1 MLDYKQG
8 IAFIAQIMHHPHQP
22 PDVARMQSNAGF
34 VHHEEC
40 VHERR
45 AKAGCEIDPLHFTA
59 AERASRTIEREIADA
74 DLTKITQSRADFI
87 AQHCS
92 SAVIRR
98 DFDVRQDIER
108 GRNRKCRELG
118 ESELLRRAVSAVRL
132 ISGVT
137 DRRYNFVVQGLRLV
151 TSTLTAR
158 TFHISAVSTEQ
169 DAHVHLVSLR
179 FEPAKETA
187 DPVPAI
193 IFVILIRVFVRAFL
207 PVDDKILV
215 SLREFLEWCVDID
228 LLAGT
233 SAQQILL
240 RFAHFLPA
248 KNAHHPLR
256 DRARAVRD
264 RAIQIDRNGAAEAAA
279 FRAGT
284 KRIVETEKSRAR
296 RSNVEIAMRAV
307 PAGRKRKFTTCSGG
321 RVGRSLQNSRRH
333 TCLHTKRD
341 DVDLALTESK
351 RRLDGLSQSCAIFF
365 RDDDAVLNDLNARA
379 EAFDF
384 SVTINTNNV

>member
-1 MLDYKQG
+1 
-8 IAFIAQIMHHPHQP
+8 
-22 PDVARMQSNAGF
+22 
-34 VHHEEC
+34 
-40 VHERR
+40 
-45 AKAGCEIDPLHFTA
+45 
-59 AERASRTIEREIADA
+59 
-74 DLTKITQSRADFI
+74 
-87 AQHCS
+87 
-92 SAVIRR
+92 
-98 DFDVRQDIER
+98 
-108 GRNRKCRELG
+108 
-118 ESELLRRAVSAVRL
+118 
-132 ISGVT
+132 
-137 DRRYNFVVQGLRLV
+137 
-151 TSTLTAR
+151 
-158 TFHISAVSTEQ
+158 
-169 DAHVHLVSLR
+169 
-179 FEPAKETA
+179 ETA
-187 DPVPAI
+187 HSVPAI
-193 IFVILIRVFVRAFL
+193 IFVIVIGVFARTFL
-207 PVDDKILV
+207 AVNDKILIG
-215 SLREFLEWCVDID
+215 LGQFLERPMHID

-233 SAQQILL
+233 GTQQILL

-256 DRARAVRD
+256 DREGSVRN
-264 RAIQIDRNGAAEAAA
+264 RAIQIDRDRAAEPAA
-279 FRAGT
+279 FRAGA

-384 SVTINTNNV
+384 SVTIYTNNVAV